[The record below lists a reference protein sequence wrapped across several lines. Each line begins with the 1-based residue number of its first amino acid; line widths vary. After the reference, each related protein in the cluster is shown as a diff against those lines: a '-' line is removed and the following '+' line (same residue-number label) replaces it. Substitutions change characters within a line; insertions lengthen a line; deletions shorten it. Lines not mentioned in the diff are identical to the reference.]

1 LQIVGEQS
9 GTVDSTDASSGGTE
23 APDKKAKITLT
34 EQEEKFAKQFLQE
47 LFSKFLFRVQNRQ
60 NAENGSM
67 GSQLRYGFRNR
78 LKCHLLQ
85 SNRHG
90 FRNVLSSKWTGVS
103 LKGYRQNGHE
113 TGPGGEKANQLFN
126 TTCNK

>member
-47 LFSKFLFRVQNRQ
+47 LFSKFLFLGPKSTER
-60 NAENGSM
+60 GKW
-67 GSQLRYGFRNR
+67 L
-78 LKCHLLQ
+78 
-85 SNRHG
+85 HG
-90 FRNVLSSKWTGVS
+90 QPTQVWI
-103 LKGYRQNGHE
+103 
-113 TGPGGEKANQLFN
+113 
-126 TTCNK
+126 

>member
-1 LQIVGEQS
+1 
-9 GTVDSTDASSGGTE
+9 
-23 APDKKAKITLT
+23 
-34 EQEEKFAKQFLQE
+34 
-47 LFSKFLFRVQNRQ
+47 
-60 NAENGSM
+60 M

-126 TTCNK
+126 TTCNKWHFNRFLEHVQQSIIQLYLQKVTL